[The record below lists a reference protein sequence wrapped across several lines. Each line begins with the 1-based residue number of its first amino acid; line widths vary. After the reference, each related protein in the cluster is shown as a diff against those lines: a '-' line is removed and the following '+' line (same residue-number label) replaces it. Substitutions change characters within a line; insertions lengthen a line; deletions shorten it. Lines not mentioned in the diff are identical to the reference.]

1 MNNGW
6 HSIKGELTSRL
17 DGEIANQLVSQ
28 VPLIGEV
35 ARYTINSGGKRVR
48 PILLMMAAASL
59 GCTERKAT
67 QLAAA
72 IEFVHT
78 ATLLHDDVVDS
89 SSVRRGSPTANER
102 FGNAAAVLVGDFLYS
117 RAFQI
122 MVDVGEAKV
131 FRIMADA
138 TNDISEGEVLQL
150 SNIKNIELTVASYF
164 EIIHSKTSRLFE
176 AASMLGGIIAGCE
189 SDIANNLG
197 QYGAHLGTAFQIV
210 DDILDYDGIEAN
222 IGKKLGDDLSEG
234 KVTLPMIH
242 ALENGSEADV
252 AAMKAAIEGSG
263 QVDLDS
269 IIKIFRRLRSLEY
282 ARELAQREIEAA
294 EESIANLPASTYK
307 ESMIEMAKQSAS
319 RVN

>member
-17 DGEIANQLVSQ
+17 DDEIANQLVSQ

-59 GCTERKAT
+59 GCKERKAT

-150 SNIKNIELTVASYF
+150 SNIKNIEL
-164 EIIHSKTSRLFE
+164 IK
-176 AASMLGGIIAGCE
+176 E
-189 SDIANNLG
+189 S
-197 QYGAHLGTAFQIV
+197 
-210 DDILDYDGIEAN
+210 
-222 IGKKLGDDLSEG
+222 
-234 KVTLPMIH
+234 
-242 ALENGSEADV
+242 
-252 AAMKAAIEGSG
+252 
-263 QVDLDS
+263 
-269 IIKIFRRLRSLEY
+269 
-282 ARELAQREIEAA
+282 
-294 EESIANLPASTYK
+294 LPAS
-307 ESMIEMAKQSAS
+307 AAL
-319 RVN
+319 RRN